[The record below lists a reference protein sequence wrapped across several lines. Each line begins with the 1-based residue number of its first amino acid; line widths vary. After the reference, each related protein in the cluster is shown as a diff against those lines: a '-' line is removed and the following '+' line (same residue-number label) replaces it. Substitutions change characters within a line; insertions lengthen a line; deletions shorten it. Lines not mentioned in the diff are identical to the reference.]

1 MSNTLTAVL
10 KGPPPQVGCTSLQ
23 LTHLDPE
30 SLGRFS
36 GRTSNRSNW
45 RMRLTA
51 AEVLSATGGRLHAGS
66 AEADFASFHTDS
78 REIAEG
84 GLFFAL
90 RGAAMD
96 GHRFV
101 AEAARRG
108 AAGVVVDRPVDAAG
122 AAVVVVD
129 DTWQALYR
137 LAGWVRAEV
146 NPLVVGVTGSNGKTS
161 TKEMAAA
168 VLQGRRRVLKS
179 EGNLNTETGL
189 PLTLLKLQP
198 EHEVAVLE
206 MGMQGPGEIAR
217 LASLARPLVGVVTGI
232 GTVHAEYFA
241 DGRLGIARAKGEL
254 VEALPAQGLAVL
266 NREDDFFEFLGGL
279 SNAPVLGVGLESG
292 DLRGE
297 GYRPAPDGGSDFS
310 VDGVRVHLPLAGRHQ
325 ARNALAAL
333 AVGRFAG
340 VALEEAAAALA
351 AVQVEHRLQER
362 RAAAGYV
369 VVDDAYNASPESMLA
384 AFEALLERPRGGRLI
399 AVLGEMRELGPLAE
413 EAHRKVGRRAADVFD
428 KVAVVDVGR
437 GSLLA
442 EAAGG
447 QLLADR
453 SAAADWVRATA
464 EPGDRVLVKASHGV
478 ALYELVE
485 ELLR

>member
-1 MSNTLTAVL
+1 
-10 KGPPPQVGCTSLQ
+10 
-23 LTHLDPE
+23 
-30 SLGRFS
+30 
-36 GRTSNRSNW
+36 
-45 RMRLTA
+45 MRLTA
-51 AEVLSATGGRLHAGS
+51 DEVLSATGGRLHAGP
-66 AEADFASFHTDS
+66 ADAVFASFHTDS

-90 RGAAMD
+90 QGSAMD
-96 GHRFV
+96 GHQFV

-108 AAGVVVDRPVDAAG
+108 AAGVVVSRPVEAPG
-122 AAVVVVD
+122 AAVLVVD

-168 VLQGRRRVLKS
+168 VLGTRHSVLKS

-189 PLTLLKLQP
+189 PLTLLKLARDDQ
-198 EHEVAVLE
+198 VAVLE

-217 LASLARPLVGVVTGI
+217 LAALARPLVGVITGI

-241 DGRLGIARAKGEL
+241 DGQRGIAKAKGEL
-254 VEALPAQGLAVL
+254 VEALPADGLAVL
-266 NREDDFFEFLGGL
+266 NRDDGFFGFLGGL
-279 SNAPVLGVGLESG
+279 SKAPVLGVGLDSG

-297 GYRPAPDGGSDFS
+297 DYRPTSDGGSDFR
-310 VDGVRVHLPLAGRHQ
+310 VDGVDVHLPLAGRHQ

-340 VALEEAAAALA
+340 VPLEEGAAALA
-351 AVQVEHRLQER
+351 EVQVEHRLQER

-399 AVLGEMRELGPLAE
+399 AVLGEMRELGSLAE
-413 EAHRKVGRRAADVFD
+413 EAHQRVGRRAAEVFD
-428 KVAVVDVGR
+428 RVAVVDVGR
-437 GSLLA
+437 GRLLA
-442 EAAGG
+442 EAAGA
-447 QLLADR
+447 QLLPDR

-485 ELLR
+485 ELVR